1 MVKSVNT
8 NKVEMDKKAAIA
20 VVFEN
25 PEFGKIRTLTD
36 ENGEPLFCAK
46 DVCDVLGYKK
56 SRNAVNQL
64 VNPYA
69 LKQGVWVVTGIK
81 KDGSEAKRKC
91 QMIFVNESGFYA
103 LVLGSKLPTAVKFK
117 NWVTSDVLPQ
127 IRKTGG
133 YIPVQQGESDEETI
147 RHAEEILRATLKE
160 KDNLLKKQ
168 RLQIEQQKKLI
179 GEQDTE
185 IRRLNDVV
193 DEQVVRIAKSGDN
206 IIQLENQVGNLLP
219 KALYSD
225 NVLDSVSCFTTTQI
239 AKELGIT
246 AQELNR
252 SLCALHIQYYQS
264 GQYLLYADYAH
275 MGLAKSRTRYS
286 AFLDPK
292 SDGRQEKMGRAYTH
306 TYLVWTERG
315 RKFIHDLAHR
325 YWELIEK

>member
-46 DVCDVLGYKK
+46 DLCDVLGYKIA
-56 SRNAVNQL
+56 RCAVRQL
-64 VNPYA
+64 VNTLDVVKHNA
-69 LKQGVWVVTGIK
+69 WVVTGKK
-81 KDGSEAKRKC
+81 KDGSEAMRRTL
-91 QMIFVNESGFYA
+91 MLYVNESGFYA
-103 LVLGSKLPTAVKFK
+103 LVLGSKLSTAVKFK
-117 NWVTSDVLPQ
+117 NWVTADVLPQ

-133 YIPVQQGESDEETI
+133 YIPVQPGESDEETI

-160 KDNLLKKQ
+160 KENLLKKQ

-193 DEQVVRIAKSGDN
+193 DEQVVRIAKNGDN

-275 MGLAKSRTRYS
+275 MDGDTADIIGINP
-286 AFLDPK
+286 FLLCKISLRHGTEHLPV
-292 SDGRQEKMGRAYTH
+292 
-306 TYLVWTERG
+306 TYGIR
-315 RKFIHDLAHR
+315 
-325 YWELIEK
+325 